1 MAFTQIKTNL
11 IANSAITQEKIDPL
25 VELGGGSS
33 VTTSNTAPVSPS
45 SGDMWYNTINGKLYV
60 YYNSNWVEGQSTNQ
74 GIGSRVVDVYTA
86 SANQV
91 TFTTSSGYT
100 VGYVDVYI
108 NGIKILPADF
118 TATNATTV
126 ILGEV
131 SDANDEVVI
140 ISWTLQPG
148 VASFTSDIFT
158 ANGAQTAFTL
168 STTPSSKN
176 QTSVVIDGV
185 TQVRDTYSVNGSL
198 LTFSET
204 PLSNSVIEVTT
215 ARSVAN
221 VISYND
227 LADKPDLTG
236 LGIKI
241 SNIQVTDSGGTVLD
255 DTAVDT
261 AGGYI
266 KLTGA
271 GFVSGCQVL
280 INNVPAT
287 SVTFVNSTTV
297 RAQVPATAAG
307 TYIVYLV
314 NPDGGVG
321 IRVNGVTFST
331 TPSWVTGSSLEGIVD
346 TAISI
351 QLSATGASTYTL
363 QAGSTL
369 PTGLTLTSGGLLSG
383 TITGLN
389 ENTIYNF
396 TILAIDTENQDSP
409 RAFSITITVSD
420 PNFKST
426 VLAINADVNT
436 FVRDASSNNFPV
448 TITGDTR
455 PSAFSPYNT
464 NWSNF
469 FDGTGDYLGWSG
481 STLSGDFTVECWVYK
496 TAVDAS
502 GYTNVFTGTGNQQ
515 LFIDNTTAGSIG
527 LIIGGSVIIPVSGTA
542 VTLNAWHHLAWVR
555 EGSTCRAYV
564 NGVQQGTGS
573 SSASV
578 SLNVIGRFDTGGYEM
593 NGYISNARIVNG
605 TCLYPSG
612 TTFTVPTSPLTAVNN
627 THLLTCQSNR
637 IIDTSSVSTPFTI
650 TKYGDVKV
658 TAFGP
663 FTETDTTTGSGYFD
677 GTGDNLQV
685 VNNAAFQFG
694 SENFT
699 IEFFAYFNS
708 VAVGHT
714 PLSMWSSSQYQ
725 FSLYTSAIGV
735 LSYYLS
741 SNGTTW
747 NIASGVSC
755 GSISAGQ
762 WIHVALVRNG
772 STFTPYLNGVAGTTT
787 TSASALHNS
796 TAFVTVGSGNGV
808 DYFNGHISNVRIIKG
823 TAVYN
828 SSFTPPILALTAVA
842 NTSLLTLQT
851 RQPVNNH
858 SFIDHSGNNNL
869 ITRAGNASQGS
880 FSPYSP
886 AGWSNYFN
894 NNPSGSQILF
904 VPDSDAFNFGSG
916 DFTVE
921 AFIYRTSTRSGGGSG
936 TGTQSGTV
944 YAHCQNVAN
953 NGNRSHGMNVND
965 STFQFY
971 YSTNGST
978 DNFISWSYTFNL
990 NQWYHVAISRSGNL
1004 IYGFVGGQLVSSQ
1017 AFTATIFNSSASLAI
1032 GGFGRYPI
1040 DDGYTLLTFG
1050 GYISNL
1056 RLIKGTAVYT
1066 SAFTSPTTHLTAI
1079 TNTSLLTCQN
1089 NRFID
1094 NSTNNFTITK
1104 NGDARVVN
1112 FSPFA
1117 PTASYS
1123 PAIHGGSAYFDG
1135 SDYVTVGQGFNT
1147 SLGTRNWTAEGW
1159 IYLNTSSS
1167 TNQYAFW
1174 HYGSTVDLIAIYCR
1188 SDTGVVYAGIR
1199 ATNLTET
1206 TLTGTTAFA
1215 KYGQWVHV
1223 ALVRESTTSVKLYT
1237 NGVLAASVTI
1247 GATASFNETTL
1258 SALRYGAA
1266 SNPDQLYM
1274 TGYLSDWRFV
1284 KGRAVYTGAFTPP
1297 ISSLPFTAD
1306 AVHQLEFNSAG
1317 IVDVSSRNVLETV
1330 GDAKIRTD
1338 VKKYGTGSVY
1348 FDGTGDYLKFFPDQ
1362 RITQWWNKDYTIEAW
1377 INPATYWSYSSGT
1390 IGNLI
1395 GHNSPTTDSNYWSF
1409 GVNGSGQLIFYYYNG
1424 GTVYPSASSATIT
1437 LNQWNHV
1444 AFTHIVGSGI
1454 KLWVNGVGNNFQTV
1468 SGTPQSDTTTGITVG
1483 AGYSSY
1489 ITGYIDDLRITTGV
1503 ARYTAN
1509 FTPPT
1514 STFIAR

>member
-227 LADKPDLTG
+227 LADKPDLSNISAG
-236 LGIKI
+236 VKI
-241 SNIQVTDSGGTVLD
+241 SNIQVTNSGGTVLD

-266 KLTGA
+266 LLTGS
-271 GFVSGCQVL
+271 GFASGCQVL

-314 NPDGGVG
+314 NSDGGVG
-321 IRVNGVTFST
+321 IRVNGVTFSSS
-331 TPSWVTGSSLEGIVD
+331 PSWVTGSSLSGLID
-346 TAISI
+346 TEISI
-351 QLSATGASTYTL
+351 QLSATDASTYTL

-383 TITGLN
+383 TVTGLS
-389 ENTIYNF
+389 EETIYNF
-396 TILAIDTENQDSP
+396 TIVASDPENQDSP

-420 PNFKST
+420 PNFKLT
-426 VLAINADVNT
+426 TLAINADVNT

-464 NWSNF
+464 NWSNL

-481 STLSGDFTVECWVYK
+481 STLSGDFTVECWVFK

-515 LFIDNTTAGSIG
+515 FFIDNTTAGSIG

-573 SSASV
+573 SSASF

-677 GTGDNLQV
+677 GTGDYLTVPNNNDFNLP
-685 VNNAAFQFG
+685 G
-694 SENFT
+694 DFT
-699 IEFFAYFNS
+699 IEFWVNNNS
-708 VAVGHT
+708 V
-714 PLSMWSSSQYQ
+714 SSSPNYICIG
-725 FSLYTSAIGV
+725 SSSAA
-735 LSYYLS
+735 
-741 SNGTTW
+741 SNGLLIYYSNGATTLRVYSNGASLISGPSLINNVW
-747 NIASGVSC
+747 YHIAVVRSGS
-755 GSISAGQ
+755 GSNNLKLYVNGVSAGQ
-762 WIHVALVRNG
+762 AT
-772 STFTPYLNGVAGTTT
+772 STTTFTGVAGNGVAIGSEY
-787 TSASALHNS
+787 TSSHSIINNYYMS
-796 TAFVTVGSGNGV
+796 
-808 DYFNGHISNVRIIKG
+808 DVRIVKG
-823 TAVYN
+823 TAVYT
-828 SSFTPPILALTAVA
+828 SAFTPPILALAAVA

-886 AGWSNYFN
+886 VGWSNYLD
-894 NNPSGSQILF
+894 GT
-904 VPDSDAFNFGSG
+904 G
-916 DFTVE
+916 DYLTFS
-921 AFIYRTSTRSGGGSG
+921 ATSTQIIGQTSLTS
-936 TGTQSGTV
+936 T
-944 YAHCQNVAN
+944 
-953 NGNRSHGMNVND
+953 
-965 STFQFY
+965 STFTIEAWIHPLASSGASNSGLIIGDMSPTTSSVYWVFGPNNSNLITFY
-971 YSTNGST
+971 WFDGAQKSCSGNTSIPLNT
-978 DNFISWSYTFNL
+978 WS
-990 NQWYHVAISRSGNL
+990 HVAISISSGA
-1004 IYGFVGGQLVSSQ
+1004 IKMFVNGVLQTLTGT
-1017 AFTATIFNSSASLAI
+1017 TALTNATGSLNAYAI
-1032 GGFGRYPI
+1032 GSNNNSAI
-1040 DDGYTLLTFG
+1040 NA
-1050 GYISNL
+1050 YISNL
-1056 RLIKGTAVYT
+1056 RIVKSALYSTTFTPSTSALTAV
-1066 SAFTSPTTHLTAI
+1066 A
-1079 TNTSLLTCQN
+1079 NTSLLTCQS
-1089 NRFID
+1089 NRFND
-1094 NSTNNFTITK
+1094 NSTANNGTSFTITK
-1104 NGDARVVN
+1104 TGDARVVN
-1112 FSPFA
+1112 FSPFTS
-1117 PTASYS
+1117 TAAYS
-1123 PAIHGGSAYFDG
+1123 PAIHGGSTYFDG
-1135 SDYVTVGQGFNT
+1135 SDYVIVGQGFNT

-1167 TNQYAFW
+1167 SNQYAFW
-1174 HYGSTVDLIAIYCR
+1174 HYGSSIDVIQIYCR
-1188 SDTGVVYAGIR
+1188 SDTGVVYAEIR
-1199 ATNLTET
+1199 ATNLSAT
-1206 TLTGTTAFA
+1206 TLTASTAFA

-1317 IVDVSSRNVLETV
+1317 IVDVSSRNVFETV

-1338 VKKYGTGSVY
+1338 VKKYGTGSMY
-1348 FDGTGDYLKFFPDQ
+1348 FDGTGDYLVSYSPQTILNCTFGTGDF
-1362 RITQWWNKDYTIEAW
+1362 TIEAW
-1377 INPATYWSYSSGT
+1377 VNFATVGTNLGISDISPNTTTSNNSSWYLYRVST
-1390 IGNLI
+1390 NLI
-1395 GHNSPTTDSNYWSF
+1395 GF
-1409 GVNGSGQLIFYYYNG
+1409 GVHGAGPIVSTTTT
-1424 GTVYPSASSATIT
+1424 TVAST
-1437 LNQWNHV
+1437 WYHV
-1444 AFTHIVGSGI
+1444 AVTRSGTS
-1454 KLWVNGVGNNFQTV
+1454 LRMFLNGVIEGTATNSTNLV
-1468 SGTPQSDTTTGITVG
+1468 ASGLHVGLVATPFIMN
-1483 AGYSSY
+1483 
-1489 ITGYIDDLRITTGV
+1489 GYIDDFRITKGF

-1514 STFIAR
+1514 STFITR